1 MLLLKIN
8 FSKVGGD
15 LFTLNY
21 LHRMSLALIQGE
33 MIMTKLEYTF
43 KTDMLF
49 KILFMKN
56 PNLLKK
62 LVSELLSIKLESI
75 GQFLI
80 SNPEMPPEAI
90 GEKFC
95 RLDINMIVDGQRV
108 NLEIQVEDKKNF
120 TSRALYHWA
129 REYSTALPSAG
140 NYKELPRTI
149 IISIIDFPLFACNEF
164 HSEFQPLEVTRHE
177 PLSDKMTLHFFELP
191 KIPNDINDKNM
202 LILWLSLFKAE
213 TKEEIERIRSMEVK
227 VMDQAINAYYNIT
240 AESEFKERVRLF
252 EKARHDEAQALYNA
266 REEESQKWQSVVAD
280 RDAEIARLKAQLENK

>member
-1 MLLLKIN
+1 
-8 FSKVGGD
+8 
-15 LFTLNY
+15 
-21 LHRMSLALIQGE
+21 
-33 MIMTKLEYTF
+33 MTKLEYTF